1 VTAMNKPPDDPRW
14 CPMLEAIELRTAQLG
29 DRDMAILDLEQA
41 IESGKLRGMR
51 WSCASGESER
61 LTAPFRELFAWF
73 YGHRALD
80 DWLYSVWKPDLD
92 ALFSVSQADPG
103 AAPKAPRLPIDR
115 AEAVLRDLY
124 PTKVQMPRSLK
135 EATKTVATGCG
146 KRGWQVPSSDSVHR
160 AAVRLGF
167 RTPRKHR

>member
-1 VTAMNKPPDDPRW
+1 MDKHPDDPRW

-73 YGHRALD
+73 NGHPALD
-80 DWLYSVWKPDLD
+80 DWLYRVWKPDLD
-92 ALFSVSQADPG
+92 ALSSVSQADPDG
-103 AAPKAPRLPIDR
+103 DSESKAPPRARVRDR
-115 AEAVLRDLY
+115 AKRVLSDLYGGSPPPTLTLKAITEAVADECVRRDWK
-124 PTKVQMPRSLK
+124 P
-135 EATKTVATGCG
+135 
-146 KRGWQVPSSDSVHR
+146 PSADSVAR
-160 AAVRLGF
+160 ALG
-167 RTPRKHR
+167 RRDRQ

>member
-1 VTAMNKPPDDPRW
+1 MSKLPLNDPQW

-29 DRDMAILDLEQA
+29 DRDLAILDLERA
-41 IESGKLRGMR
+41 IESGKLPGMR

-73 YGHRALD
+73 YGHHGLD

-92 ALFSVSQADPG
+92 ALFSVPQAYPD
-103 AAPKAPRLPIDR
+103 ADSKAPLLATDR

-124 PTKVQMPRSLK
+124 PTKAQMPRSLK
-135 EATKTVATGCG
+135 EATKAVAAGCG

-160 AAVRLGF
+160 AAVRL
-167 RTPRKHR
+167 RYRAPRKHP